1 MARFA
6 AILLCLLGLLWA
18 ASPVQAGWLK
28 DKLKDVVEDVADKA
42 IDEAADEA
50 YEEGKE
56 AMSQDEEGEEADFAG
71 DDEDFDDESYM
82 DEEEF
87 DAGDDGYYTDEDQYF
102 DGADMDGDS
111 SPLARQCDKYGV
123 TYGLDEDEDDD
134 GDAALVIR
142 DNLHFTVKAKLEDLT
157 GRSAVA
163 TTSIYVDGTR
173 LRYDI
178 SDGERTGLSM
188 VALGPNPGDKIY
200 SLYHTEKMYAVTP
213 VTEDD
218 KGIWVMTSKMEPC
231 AGYRK
236 ASKLGTESMAGRRV
250 MKWSCQDAEPADS
263 VPDVFLWVDEELGV
277 VVATEDLC
285 HRTTLLSLTEGR
297 PDSSLFEVPADYR
310 ELEIPAFPGKP

>member
-6 AILLCLLGLLWA
+6 AILLCLFGLLCA

-82 DEEEF
+82 DEEEY
-87 DAGDDGYYTDEDQYF
+87 DARDEGYYTDENQYF
-102 DGADMDGDS
+102 DGSDMDGER
-111 SPLARQCDKYGV
+111 SPLARQCDKYGG
-123 TYGLDEDEDDD
+123 TYGLDEDEEGV
-134 GDAALVIR
+134 GDALVIR
-142 DNLHFTVKAKLEDLT
+142 DNLHFTARAKVEDLT
-157 GRSAVA
+157 GESPGA
-163 TTSIYVDGTR
+163 TTSIYIDGTR
-173 LRYDI
+173 LRFDMGGDRI
-178 SDGERTGLSM
+178 GLSI
-188 VALGPNPGDKIY
+188 VSLGFEPGDKIY
-200 SLYHTEKMYAVTP
+200 SLYHSEKMYAVTT

-218 KGIWVMTSKMEPC
+218 KGMWALMSDMQPC

-236 ASKLGTESMAGRRV
+236 ASKLGTESMGGRDV
-250 MKWSCQDAEPADS
+250 VKWSCQDAQPAGSEPDM
-263 VPDVFLWVDEELGV
+263 FIWFDEDLEVL
-277 VVATEDLC
+277 VATEDIC

-297 PDSSLFEVPADYR
+297 PDSSLFQVPADYR
-310 ELEIPAFPGKP
+310 ELEIPMPAGKPR